1 MSAASNSDPVSSGED
16 VSRLPT
22 PAQRVGR
29 AKTVFDAIR
38 LPYPLQEDA
47 VSQMDE
53 VRWAA
58 KARDPSASCSG
69 AVLIAPTG
77 VGKSEAC
84 KALVRRAAAE
94 VADGEDRIP
103 VLHVSLAVDGTT
115 GSVPTAILQA
125 LRDPRPDLG
134 KEFVRWRKVIDRL
147 KARSVEMIL
156 FDEFNRASRRPT
168 MSAPIAL
175 SIREHLLDPGVCP
188 VVIVGSESAGK
199 VLENA
204 PALLEVLD
212 EQIDLDP
219 LDWEDDGDKAMFREF
234 LGELDA
240 RLVAEKLLRDASSLS
255 GEDTAY
261 RLWEASAG
269 RVRRL
274 MKIVRFALGTALHA
288 GAPSLRHEHLG
299 AGVQAYAVRAGYI
312 DSNPFGDA

>member
-1 MSAASNSDPVSSGED
+1 MSAASNADAVATGKEIFMLS
-16 VSRLPT
+16 T

-38 LPYPLQEDA
+38 LPYPLQADA

-58 KARDPSASCSG
+58 KGRAPSASCSG

-84 KALVRRAAAE
+84 KALVRRAADE
-94 VADGEDRIP
+94 VAEGEDRIP

-115 GSVPTAILQA
+115 GAVPTAILRA

-134 KEFVRWRKVIDRL
+134 KEFVRWLKVIDRL
-147 KARSVEMIL
+147 RARGVELIL
-156 FDEFNRASRRPT
+156 FDEFNRANRRPT

-219 LDWEDDGDKAMFREF
+219 LDWEDKGDRAMFKDF
-234 LGELDA
+234 LGELDE
-240 RLVAEKLLRDASSLS
+240 RLVAEKLLRDESSLK
-255 GEDTAY
+255 GDDTAY

-274 MKIVRFALGTALHA
+274 MKIVRFALGTALHS
-288 GAPSLRHEHLG
+288 GAPSLRHEHLA
-299 AGVQAYAVRAGYI
+299 AGVQAYAIRAKYI
-312 DSNPFGDA
+312 DINPFGDA